1 MIKAITFDLDGV
13 YFKAGCWNNFIK
25 NLPKKV
31 TDEEKIRYILV
42 KSPEMTAFRIGRIT
56 EEDYWNFA
64 RNELGIDVDNEGI
77 FKSLRDNY
85 EINSEV
91 RDFVKEV
98 KVRGLKTCICSS
110 NTVTRT
116 RELNKKFDFFK
127 DFDVR
132 VFSFEVGI
140 AKPDKEIFEELVRQ
154 TGCEAN
160 EIIYAD
166 DNESSYKSALSVG
179 INAFLYT
186 IFEDFKSKCSIF

>member
-1 MIKAITFDLDGV
+1 M
-13 YFKAGCWNNFIK
+13 
-25 NLPKKV
+25 
-31 TDEEKIRYILV
+31 
-42 KSPEMTAFRIGRIT
+42 
-56 EEDYWNFA
+56 
-64 RNELGIDVDNEGI
+64 
-77 FKSLRDNY
+77 
-85 EINSEV
+85 
-91 RDFVKEV
+91 
-98 KVRGLKTCICSS
+98 
-110 NTVTRT
+110 TRT

-186 IFEDFKSKCSIF
+186 IF